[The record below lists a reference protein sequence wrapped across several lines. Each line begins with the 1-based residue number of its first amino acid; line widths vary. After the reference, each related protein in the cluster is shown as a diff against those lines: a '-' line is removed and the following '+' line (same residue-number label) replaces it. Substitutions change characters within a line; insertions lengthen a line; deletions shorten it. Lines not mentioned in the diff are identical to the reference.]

1 MATTATA
8 TRPAFGAFLDELPKA
23 LYVVAHVAFLAIG
36 LYLWNNAKAGSP
48 ISPAVL
54 LLYAASQVVFF
65 LYFANWITFK
75 MAVLVEQMLMVAMV
89 LVIGLA
95 LS

>member
-1 MATTATA
+1 MDTTS
-8 TRPAFGAFLDELPKA
+8 RHAFGAFLDELPKA
-23 LYVVAHVAFLAIG
+23 LYVVAHVAFLVIG
-36 LYLWNNAKAGSP
+36 LWLWNHAKPGAP

-65 LYFANWITFK
+65 LYFASWITFK

-89 LVIGLA
+89 LLVGLA
-95 LS
+95 LA

>member
-1 MATTATA
+1 MDATS
-8 TRPAFGAFLDELPKA
+8 RPAFGSFLDELPKA
-23 LYVVAHVAFLAIG
+23 LYVVAHVAFLAVG
-36 LYLWNNAKAGSP
+36 LWLWNHAKPGAP

-75 MAVLVEQMLMVAMV
+75 MAVLVEQTLMVAMV
-89 LVIGLA
+89 VLIGLA

>member
-1 MATTATA
+1 MDATT
-8 TRPAFGAFLDELPKA
+8 TRPAFGSFLDELPKA

-36 LYLWNNAKAGSP
+36 LWLWNHARATAP

-54 LLYAASQVVFF
+54 LLYAASQLVFF
-65 LYFANWITFK
+65 LYFANVITFK

-89 LVIGLA
+89 VLVGLSLA
-95 LS
+95 